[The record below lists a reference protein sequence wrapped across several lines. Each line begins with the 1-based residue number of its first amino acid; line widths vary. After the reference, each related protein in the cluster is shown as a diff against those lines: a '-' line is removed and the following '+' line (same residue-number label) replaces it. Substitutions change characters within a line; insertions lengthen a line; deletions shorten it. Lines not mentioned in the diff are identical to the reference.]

1 MNPLQMLGA
10 LQKAQNPMALLSQL
24 SNQNPQLKRVMEVM
38 QGKSPQELE
47 QYVRNV
53 AQTQGVD
60 LNQLAQKMG
69 LQLPQ
74 QKLLRVAVGIRE
86 SSTH

>member
-1 MNPLQMLGA
+1 MMKPLQMLNM
-10 LQKAQNPMALLSQL
+10 LQKAQNPYGMLQQLSQ
-24 SNQNPQLKRVMEVM
+24 NNPKLQRVMEIM
-38 QGKSPQELE
+38 NGKSPQQLE

-60 LNQLAQKMG
+60 LKDLAQKMG

-74 QKLLRVAVGIRE
+74 
-86 SSTH
+86 